1 MLYNI
6 IIIFISEYV
15 FPQDIADT
23 DFLVSSFLL
32 DDPEVPS
39 EEKLGYACP

>member
-15 FPQDIADT
+15 FAQDIADT
-23 DFLVSSFLL
+23 DFLASSFLL
-32 DDPEVPS
+32 DEPEVPS
-39 EEKLGYACP
+39 EEKLDYACP